1 MMIENL
7 TSRNGHRLDHHLS
20 SCGIEGAPMVLV
32 GHGVTSHHDRHY
44 FVELCEALAARGMD
58 ALRFSYAG
66 NGSSGGRYED
76 ATISNEVE
84 DLRGVL
90 DSLGPRK
97 FAYVGHSMGGA
108 VGVLAAVADERIR
121 ALVSLAGMV
130 RVQEFME
137 RTFGDLVPDRDLMLG
152 REGCPLTSGFLEDA
166 SSIGDV
172 LGAASEISVPW
183 LLVHGSADELVP
195 FHDSVEAAEAN
206 PRMTNLVELEGADHR
221 FSERHPDLLE
231 AVVPWL
237 ASQMDV

>member
-1 MMIENL
+1 
-7 TSRNGHRLDHHLS
+7 
-20 SCGIEGAPMVLV
+20 
-32 GHGVTSHHDRHY
+32 
-44 FVELCEALAARGMD
+44 
-58 ALRFSYAG
+58 
-66 NGSSGGRYED
+66 
-76 ATISNEVE
+76 
-84 DLRGVL
+84 
-90 DSLGPRK
+90 
-97 FAYVGHSMGGA
+97 
-108 VGVLAAVADERIR
+108 
-121 ALVSLAGMV
+121 MV